1 MSELEIGLA
10 DVSERNC
17 SGSFLQYNAIVIIII
32 IIIIIIINARSSF
45 RLKFK
50 C

>member
-10 DVSERNC
+10 DVSEWNC
-17 SGSFLQYNAIVIIII
+17 SGSFLQYNAIAIII

>member
-10 DVSERNC
+10 DVSEWNC
-17 SGSFLQYNAIVIIII
+17 SGSFLQYNAIA

>member
-32 IIIIIIINARSSF
+32 IIIIIINARSSF

>member
-10 DVSERNC
+10 DVSEWNC
-17 SGSFLQYNAIVIIII
+17 SGSFLQYNAIAI